1 MNKRKFLKTIISF
14 FGIIYFSPI
23 FLEKKYSKKKFIKKN
38 KFSKVWFLH
47 IDDFR

>member
-1 MNKRKFLKTIISF
+1 MNKRRFLKTIISF
-14 FGIIYFSPI
+14 FGITYFSPI
-23 FLEKKYSKKKFIKKN
+23 FLEIKIYKKKFIKKN

>member
-14 FGIIYFSPI
+14 FGITYFSPI
-23 FLEKKYSKKKFIKKN
+23 FLDNKFYKKKFIKKN
-38 KFSKVWFLH
+38 RFSKVWFLH

>member
-14 FGIIYFSPI
+14 FGITYFSPI
-23 FLEKKYSKKKFIKKN
+23 FLEKIYKKKFIKKN